1 MELLQERVKELEYGA
16 TPNRATFRPG
26 ARDSIVVGDEL
37 RGLGTSITILYHLHH
52 TYQRVQLEN

>member
-1 MELLQERVKELEYGA
+1 MELFQERVKELEYGA

-37 RGLGTSITILYHLHH
+37 RGLGTQSPT
-52 TYQRVQLEN
+52 LEVNLMPLNSW